1 MSTSIPQR
9 RIAPPE
15 AVDFDTPGRRDYAV
29 RFEHPTTWA
38 YYLVPVT
45 VFVGH
50 DAAPGRGL
58 VAIGSTHGNEY
69 EGPIAIKTVL
79 AELNISA
86 VAGRIVLIPVL
97 NASAFRAGT
106 RDTPE
111 DGGNLNR
118 AFPGDAAGA
127 LTQRLAHFV
136 SARVFPNVHLVLDL
150 HAGGR
155 VARFP
160 ILASFHR
167 VPDAEQ
173 ARAMEAAARGF
184 GTPFLGYYQ
193 DATPGLL
200 TSCAERL
207 GKIAVG
213 GEFGWGEAVN
223 AEGVAMARRGI
234 LAAALRHGLWRGT
247 LPPALCAPDRQILCD
262 ASDLG
267 CYVLAPRGG
276 VFEPTV
282 ACGQRVGE
290 GQTIARL
297 HDFDAVDAPALDLR
311 APHEGYIQSQAW
323 GARVERG
330 QVVSIVAP
338 ECAWMQES
346 AI

>member
-1 MSTSIPQR
+1 MSAPNQER
-9 RIAPPE
+9 RIVPPE
-15 AVDFDTPGRRDYAV
+15 AVDLESPGRRDYAV

-45 VFVGH
+45 VLVGPG
-50 DAAPGRGL
+50 AEPGRGL

-69 EGPIAIKTVL
+69 EGPVAIKTL
-79 AELNISA
+79 LGELNIA
-86 VAGRIVLIPVL
+86 DVAGRIVLIPVL

-118 AFPGDAAGA
+118 AFPGDAAGT

-136 SARVFPNVHLVLDL
+136 SARVFPHVHVVLDL

-160 ILASFHR
+160 LLASFHR
-167 VPDAEQ
+167 VADAAQ
-173 ARAMEAAARGF
+173 AREMEAAARGF
-184 GTPFLGYYQ
+184 GTPIAGYYQ

-207 GKIAVG
+207 GKITVG

-223 AEGVAMARRGI
+223 AAGVAMAQRGI

-247 LPPALCAPDRQILCD
+247 LPPPQCAPDAQVLCD
-262 ASDLG
+262 SSDLG

-276 VFEPTV
+276 VFEPAV
-282 ACGQRVGE
+282 ACGERVAE

-297 HDFDAVDAPALDLR
+297 HDFESIDAPALDLR

-330 QVVSIVAP
+330 QVVTIVAP
-338 ECAWMQES
+338 KCAWME
-346 AI
+346 